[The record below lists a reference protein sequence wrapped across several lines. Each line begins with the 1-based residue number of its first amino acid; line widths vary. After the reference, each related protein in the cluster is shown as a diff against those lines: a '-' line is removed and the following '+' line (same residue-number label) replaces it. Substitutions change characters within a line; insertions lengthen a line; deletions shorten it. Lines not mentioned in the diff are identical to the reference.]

1 MVESKHRY
9 ARSPD
14 QIEMN
19 LPNYSAEW
27 EGQSKEIHDQIANEE
42 EYWQGEGE
50 RGQEKYES
58 MERER

>member
-1 MVESKHRY
+1 
-9 ARSPD
+9 
-14 QIEMN
+14 MN